1 MRGVS
6 EVFTNVLLLLI
17 TVVLASFLLAVFYN
31 VYTQQQSRLV
41 VESAKEL
48 CLARVVAVGSGGG
61 ATIFY
66 VYNGGRAPCVF
77 DTVYVNGVGPYRVS
91 NSKDLSAQNCAVSPG
106 EVARCYSNAPY
117 GAGVF
122 RLTGPR
128 GETAEIKWAGQ

>member
-17 TVVLASFLLAVFYN
+17 TVVLASFLFATFYN

-48 CLARVVAVGSGGG
+48 CLARVVAVANNSGVS
-61 ATIFY
+61 AFF
-66 VYNGGRAPCVF
+66 VYNGGRVPCFF
-77 DTVYVNGVGPYRVS
+77 DAVYVNGSGPYRVLDAAS
-91 NSKDLSAQNCAVSPG
+91 QNCTVPPG
-106 EVARCYSNAPY
+106 GVARCNFKAPY

-128 GETAEIKWAGQ
+128 GETAEVRWAGP